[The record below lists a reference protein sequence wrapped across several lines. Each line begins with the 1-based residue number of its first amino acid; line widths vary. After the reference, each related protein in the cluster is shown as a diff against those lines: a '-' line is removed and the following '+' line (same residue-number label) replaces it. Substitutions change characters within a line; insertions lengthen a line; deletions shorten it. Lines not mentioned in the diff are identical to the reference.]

1 MEEGEVLEGN
11 PEAMQEESEEKSN
24 VTSYADTAAKLPT
37 QSGSSKRTGFTM
49 RFELTED
56 DWTKI
61 WAMIHKTW
69 MVKLLDNDWDPSIK
83 VIWSVWLKGLG
94 LIACENEF
102 GFLRLITLFLP
113 PSTNIVPE
121 DKTIQFLENKM
132 VHKCYKRRDDQIFDD
147 EKVP

>member
-1 MEEGEVLEGN
+1 MEEGEVLEWN

-24 VTSYADTAAKLPT
+24 VTSYADMAAKPPT
-37 QSGSSKRTGFTM
+37 QSGSTKRTGFTM
-49 RFELTED
+49 RSELTED

-61 WAMIHKTW
+61 WAMFHKTR
-69 MVKLLDNDWDPSIK
+69 MVKLLDNDWDLSIK

-102 GFLRLITLFLP
+102 GFPRLITLFLHS
-113 PSTNIVPE
+113 STNIVPE